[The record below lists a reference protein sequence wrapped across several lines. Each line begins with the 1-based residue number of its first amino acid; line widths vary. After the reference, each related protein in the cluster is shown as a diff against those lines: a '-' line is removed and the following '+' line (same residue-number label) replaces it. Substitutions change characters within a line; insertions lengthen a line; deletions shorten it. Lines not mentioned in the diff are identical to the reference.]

1 MTHHHAA
8 GARLCQIA
16 LSVTDLRRSV
26 DWYHRALQL
35 QPAGTI
41 RQKMTD
47 GPAPV
52 PGLPECSLHVWCVV
66 DRQEWM
72 QFEIMEF
79 ERPRM
84 RSLPADWRPSDL
96 GYSTIG
102 LHVEDFDA
110 TLARLNRTSGRLLTD
125 PLDHPGH
132 RRVCLRD
139 PDGILLELM
148 EDDVRAVEPRGRPH
162 DVVPTAV
169 RSVTVS
175 VASLERARRFWIDG
189 LGCQEASVTLHCP
202 EHEQLWGLAGA
213 RRDSL
218 TLWAGDV
225 LIELVRYE
233 SPAWRARPA
242 GYLISDQGIL
252 NVAFGCQN
260 RDEFK
265 ATYARLIRLGFRPN
279 SAPWSVPGR
288 ATVVYF
294 TDDQGFSVE
303 LLYVEPDG
311 MEYMGFVPPTPPTAR
326 DRRS

>member
-1 MTHHHAA
+1 MTNHYAA
-8 GARLCQIA
+8 GTRLSQIA

-26 DWYHRALQL
+26 DWYHRALGL

-41 RQKMTD
+41 RQLVTD
-47 GPAPV
+47 GPALAS
-52 PGLPECSLHVWCVV
+52 GLPECSLHVWCVV

-84 RSLPADWRPSDL
+84 RPLPADWRPSDL

-110 TLARLNRTSGRLLTD
+110 TLECLNRTSGRLLTD
-125 PLDHPGH
+125 TLGDPGR

-148 EDDVRAVEPRGRPH
+148 EDDVRAVHPRQRPH
-162 DVVPTAV
+162 EVVSTTV
-169 RSVTVS
+169 RSVTLS
-175 VASLERARRFWIDG
+175 VASLERARRFWVDG
-189 LGCQEASVTLHCP
+189 LGCEETSITLHCP
-202 EHEQLWGLAGA
+202 EQERLWGLKGA
-213 RRDSL
+213 RRESL
-218 TLWAGDV
+218 VLWAGDV

-233 SPAWRARPA
+233 LPAWRARPA

-252 NVAFGCQN
+252 NVAFGYPS
-260 RDEFK
+260 RREFN

-303 LLYVEPDG
+303 LLHVEPDG
-311 MEYMGFVPPTPPTAR
+311 MEYMGFLTPAPPFAR
-326 DRRS
+326 GKS